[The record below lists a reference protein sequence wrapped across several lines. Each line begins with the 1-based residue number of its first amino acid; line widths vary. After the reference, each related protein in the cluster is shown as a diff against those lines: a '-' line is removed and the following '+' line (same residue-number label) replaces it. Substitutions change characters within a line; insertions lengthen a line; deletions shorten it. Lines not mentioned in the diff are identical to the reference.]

1 MQSPAINQAMDIL
14 KLLRQVTESP
24 DEVPVKLSKIIR
36 IIAEQ
41 TSSDAASVY
50 FAVDDNYLELFASYG
65 LNETAEHKLTIRFG
79 EGLIGE
85 VAKNN
90 RSLSS
95 ADAAKHPKFAYKA
108 ELGEDAY
115 HAFLGVPLIRW
126 NRAIGVLVVQKKE
139 VHEYSQTEIEILETV
154 AMVLSGVFSSEEVSN
169 YKKTLIKERGLT
181 ARERIKGISLSKGYG
196 LGQAIIHRRRQAVS
210 KIFAEDKEKEL
221 QRLETAH
228 RQMNAEELL
237 AAGVREDLIRY
248 SCGLEDAEDLIADLD
263 QALQ

>member
-126 NRAIGVLVVQKKE
+126 NRAIGVLVVQKKRF
-139 VHEYSQTEIEILETV
+139 TNI
-154 AMVLSGVFSSEEVSN
+154 
-169 YKKTLIKERGLT
+169 
-181 ARERIKGISLSKGYG
+181 
-196 LGQAIIHRRRQAVS
+196 RRQKS
-210 KIFAEDKEKEL
+210 KFWKPLPWFCLRFSLLKRFPIIK
-221 QRLETAH
+221 
-228 RQMNAEELL
+228 NA
-237 AAGVREDLIRY
+237 D
-248 SCGLEDAEDLIADLD
+248 
-263 QALQ
+263 

>member
-24 DEVPVKLSKIIR
+24 DEVPVKLSKIFR

-154 AMVLSGVFSSEEVSN
+154 AMVLSEVFSSEEVSN
-169 YKKTLIKERGLT
+169 YKKTLI
-181 ARERIKGISLSKGYG
+181 
-196 LGQAIIHRRRQAVS
+196 
-210 KIFAEDKEKEL
+210 
-221 QRLETAH
+221 
-228 RQMNAEELL
+228 
-237 AAGVREDLIRY
+237 
-248 SCGLEDAEDLIADLD
+248 
-263 QALQ
+263 

>member
-85 VAKNN
+85 V
-90 RSLSS
+90 
-95 ADAAKHPKFAYKA
+95 
-108 ELGEDAY
+108 
-115 HAFLGVPLIRW
+115 
-126 NRAIGVLVVQKKE
+126 
-139 VHEYSQTEIEILETV
+139 QTGDNLDENDI
-154 AMVLSGVFSSEEVSN
+154 
-169 YKKTLIKERGLT
+169 
-181 ARERIKGISLSKGYG
+181 
-196 LGQAIIHRRRQAVS
+196 
-210 KIFAEDKEKEL
+210 
-221 QRLETAH
+221 
-228 RQMNAEELL
+228 
-237 AAGVREDLIRY
+237 IRY
-248 SCGLEDAEDLIADLD
+248 EDSYGRAGK
-263 QALQ
+263 